1 MPLCPS
7 AQHTLAP
14 HTYTFYRQS
23 LLALHAAQVP
33 FLIGGA
39 YALTHYTGVT
49 RQTRDLDLFVQPHDL
64 HRTLAVLRTAG
75 YHTGLT
81 SAHWLGKAY
90 AGEDYIDVVFS
101 GGNGMANVDETWVAH
116 AAEGEILDLPVRFC
130 PPEEM
135 LWSKAYV
142 MERERY
148 DGADIAHL
156 LRACGEK
163 FDWPRLLHRFGP
175 HGRVLGSHLILV
187 GFIYPAERSRIP
199 HWVIQELIRR
209 WQREAEDRTL
219 PTERLCQGTLLSRA
233 QYLIDIQKWGYRDGR
248 LPPTGNLTAENVAQW
263 TAAIQE
269 EGEPDDNSKG
279 EGASG
284 RHR

>member
-1 MPLCPS
+1 
-7 AQHTLAP
+7 
-14 HTYTFYRQS
+14 
-23 LLALHAAQVP
+23 
-33 FLIGGA
+33 
-39 YALTHYTGVT
+39 
-49 RQTRDLDLFVQPHDL
+49 
-64 HRTLAVLRTAG
+64 
-75 YHTGLT
+75 LT
-81 SAHWLGKAY
+81 SSHWLGKVN

-101 GGNGMANVDETWVAH
+101 GGNGIANVDETWFTH
-116 AAEGEILDLPVRFC
+116 AAEGEIFDVAVRFS

-163 FDWPRLLHRFGP
+163 FDWPRLLRRFGL
-175 HGRVLGSHLILV
+175 HWRVLCSHLLLF

-199 HWVIQELIRR
+199 HWVIQELVSR
-209 WQREAEDRTL
+209 WLREEDSAL
-219 PTERLCQGTLLSRA
+219 PTAQLCQGTLLSRA
-233 QYLIDIQKWGYRDGR
+233 QYLIDIQEWGYHDGR

-269 EGEPDDNSKG
+269 EGGVDDDSKG
-279 EGASG
+279 EDTLGS
-284 RHR
+284 HR

>member
-1 MPLCPS
+1 MAPCPS
-7 AQHTLAP
+7 ARNALAP

-39 YALTHYTGVT
+39 YALEHYTGVT
-49 RQTRDLDLFVQPHDL
+49 RQTKDLDLFVQSHDL
-64 HRTLAVLRTAG
+64 HRTLAVLRAAG
-75 YHTGLT
+75 YHTELT
-81 SAHWLGKAY
+81 SSHWLGKAN

-101 GGNGMANVDETWVAH
+101 GGNGIANVDETWFTH
-116 AAEGEILDLPVRFC
+116 AVEGEILDLPVRFC

-156 LRACGEK
+156 LRACGEE
-163 FDWPRLLHRFGP
+163 FDWPRLLHRFGL
-175 HGRVLGSHLILV
+175 HWRVLCSHLLLF
-187 GFIYPAERSRIP
+187 GFIYPAERSLIP
-199 HWVIQELIRR
+199 HWVIQELVSR
-209 WQREAEDRTL
+209 WLREEGSAL

-233 QYLIDIQKWGYRDGR
+233 QYLIDIQEWGYGDGR

-269 EGEPDDNSKG
+269 QGESNDSPKG
-279 EGASG
+279 ECASG
-284 RHR
+284 SHR

>member
-1 MPLCPS
+1 MAICPS
-7 AQHTLAP
+7 AQKTLAP

-39 YALTHYTGVT
+39 YALAHYTGVT

-64 HRTLAVLRTAG
+64 HRTLAVLRAAG
-75 YHTGLT
+75 YHTELT
-81 SAHWLGKAY
+81 SSHWLGKAY
-90 AGEDYIDVVFS
+90 AGEDYIDAVFS
-101 GGNGMANVDETWVAH
+101 GGNGIANVDETWFAH
-116 AAEGEILDLPVRFC
+116 AVEGEILDLPVRFC

-175 HGRVLGSHLILV
+175 HWRVLGSHLILL

-199 HWVIQELIRR
+199 HWVIQELISR
-209 WQREAEDRTL
+209 WQREEDSAL
-219 PTERLCQGTLLSRA
+219 PAERLCQGTLLSRA
-233 QYLIDIQKWGYRDGR
+233 QYLIDIQEWGYRDGR

-269 EGEPDDNSKG
+269 EGEADDDPKG
-279 EGASG
+279 EGTPGS
-284 RHR
+284 HR